1 MIAAVPAVLIAITFH
16 EYAHGKMA
24 SLFGDP
30 TPESQGRLTLNP
42 LAHLDPIGTLLLFL
56 AGFGWAKPVQVNPF
70 YFRGDRRKIMML
82 VSLAGP
88 MMNLILAY
96 LSAVS
101 LKLLGLFY
109 LGMGTLTG
117 YLHIFLKLLLFYNVV
132 LAVFNLIPV
141 PPLDGSK
148 ILGGILPEKYSD
160 VLYSLE
166 QYGPIILLL
175 LIFTGVIDLFLGSAV
190 QKVINFLTFISSI
203 GFL

>member
-1 MIAAVPAVLIAITFH
+1 MIAAIPAVLIAITFH

-24 SLFGDP
+24 SIFGDP

-42 LAHLDPIGTLLLFL
+42 MAHLDPIGTLLLFL

-70 YFRGDRRKIMML
+70 YFRGDRKKIMML

-88 MMNLILAY
+88 MMNLVLAC
-96 LSAVS
+96 LSAVG
-101 LKLLGLFY
+101 LRLLGLFSP
-109 LGMGTLTG
+109 GMGTFTI

-132 LAVFNLIPV
+132 LAIFNLIPV

-148 ILGGILPEKYSD
+148 ILGGLLPEKYSE

-166 QYGPIILLL
+166 QYGPLILLL

-190 QKVINFLTFISSI
+190 QKVINFLTFISGV
-203 GFL
+203 GFI

>member
-1 MIAAVPAVLIAITFH
+1 MIAAIPAVLIAITFH

-24 SLFGDP
+24 YLFGDP
-30 TPESQGRLTLNP
+30 TPERQGRLTLNP

-70 YFRGDRRKIMML
+70 YFRGNRRKIMML

-88 MMNLILAY
+88 MMNLIIAY
-96 LSAVS
+96 LAAVS
-101 LKLLGLFY
+101 LNLLGKFY
-109 LGMGTLTG
+109 LGMGPLAG

-148 ILGGILPEKYSD
+148 ILIGILPEKYTNF
-160 VLYSLE
+160 LYNLE
-166 QYGPIILLL
+166 QYGPLILLL

-190 QKVINFLTFISSI
+190 QKIINFLTFLSSI
-203 GFL
+203 SFL